1 MRHTVS
7 NPCLLPFMFA
17 DLAISSCDTIASR
30 TALILTGR
38 CTSEEYRRMV
48 TEKAETAQASLL
60 ALAGASPMDA
70 VEAAMTPWLRS
81 AKANA
86 KRLRKAP

>member
-1 MRHTVS
+1 
-7 NPCLLPFMFA
+7 
-17 DLAISSCDTIASR
+17 
-30 TALILTGR
+30 
-38 CTSEEYRRMV
+38 MV